1 MASSQSGGGA
11 TAPCVSMEAKSGY
24 PQGTQGTQERE
35 PDKLTPKCIQV
46 CFRMKRECLDRGCRE
61 RTRTKHTAD
70 GALHSALAA
79 GVRDE
84 GAGGMWE
91 GEASDQLSV

>member
-1 MASSQSGGGA
+1 M
-11 TAPCVSMEAKSGY
+11 
-24 PQGTQGTQERE
+24 
-35 PDKLTPKCIQV
+35 
-46 CFRMKRECLDRGCRE
+46 
-61 RTRTKHTAD
+61 RTKHTAD